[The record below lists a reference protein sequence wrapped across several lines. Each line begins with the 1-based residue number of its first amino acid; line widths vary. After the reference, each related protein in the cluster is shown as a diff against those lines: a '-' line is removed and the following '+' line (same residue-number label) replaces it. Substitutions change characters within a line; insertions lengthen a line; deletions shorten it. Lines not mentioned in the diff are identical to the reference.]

1 MGQREFFDRMAET
14 WDRVCQHDPGK
25 IIEILDMVDLR
36 PGDAILDV
44 GTGTGILIPFL
55 LPRIGPNGT
64 ITAIDLS
71 ENMIAV
77 ARQKCRSDAV
87 EFMVGDV
94 LTMPLPPASFDAVI
108 CYSVFPH
115 FDDKARAIARLDSYL
130 KPGGELIVC
139 HSQSR
144 DAINQLHKSADA
156 EVASDNLPDASEIV
170 RYFVLTGIGPK
181 SIIDDERMFVV
192 VGKKPEV

>member
-1 MGQREFFDRMAET
+1 
-14 WDRVCQHDPGK
+14 K